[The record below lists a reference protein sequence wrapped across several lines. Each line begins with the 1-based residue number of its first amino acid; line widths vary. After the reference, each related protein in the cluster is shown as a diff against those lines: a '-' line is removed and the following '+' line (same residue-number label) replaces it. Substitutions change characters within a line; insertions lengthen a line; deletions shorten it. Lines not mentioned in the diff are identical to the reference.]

1 VSEVSVPPSSS
12 ETLSGFVV
20 IFIPIKIIECL
31 IEDLLGHFKSELS
44 KMRAE
49 PPLKIEH
56 GLTCKS
62 TNILEII
69 KNVEDLVH
77 AMIF

>member
-1 VSEVSVPPSSS
+1 VVSIPPSSS
-12 ETLSGFVV
+12 ETCSGFIE
-20 IFIPIKIIECL
+20 IFIPIKITECL

-49 PPLKIEH
+49 PPLRVEH

-62 TNILEII
+62 ANILEII

-77 AMIF
+77 TMIF